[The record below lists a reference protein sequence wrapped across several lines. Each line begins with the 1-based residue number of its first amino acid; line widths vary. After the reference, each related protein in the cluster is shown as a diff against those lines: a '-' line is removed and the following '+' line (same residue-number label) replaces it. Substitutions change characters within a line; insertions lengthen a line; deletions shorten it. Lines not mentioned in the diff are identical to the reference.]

1 MDNMKKILVIG
12 SANADMVISSP
23 KMPEIGET
31 ITGSGF
37 TVNAGGKGFNQAV
50 ALSKLGGNVTFI
62 GAVGN
67 DANSEILAAAAKEY
81 NVTYDVIR
89 LETAPTGV
97 AVVTV
102 VNGDNFIVLDPGAN
116 GALTPALIDEKEDLL
131 SQADIVVLQL
141 EIPVETVLHLCKKAK
156 QYGSYVVLNPAPY
169 TKLPAEIFSL
179 IDLIIPNEHE
189 AEGLCGFP
197 VDTKQACIKAIE
209 SIKAKGIKNV
219 IITLGKKGCAF
230 SNGEQ
235 VVFRQAEES
244 IAVDT
249 TSAGDTFIGAFCVK
263 LSEGKS
269 YQEAIDFAS
278 KAAAITVSREG
289 AAKSIPYAHEIQ

>member
-1 MDNMKKILVIG
+1 MDNKKKILVIG
-12 SANADMVISSP
+12 SANVDMLITAP

-67 DANSEILAAAAKEY
+67 DENSKILAAAAKEY
-81 NVTYDVIR
+81 NVNYDVIKA
-89 LETAPTGV
+89 ENSPTGV

-102 VNGDNFIVLDPGAN
+102 VNSDNFIVLDPGAN
-116 GALTPALIDEKEDLL
+116 GALSPALIDEKEELF

-141 EIPVETVLHLCKKAK
+141 EIPVKTVLHVCKKAK
-156 QYGSYVVLNPAPY
+156 KYGSYVVLNPAPY
-169 TKLPAEIFSL
+169 TGLPDEIFSL

-189 AEGLCGFP
+189 TEGLCGFP
-197 VDTKQACIKAIE
+197 VDTEQSCIKAIE

-219 IITLGKKGCAF
+219 IITLGKKGCAYN
-230 SNGEQ
+230 NGDRI
-235 VVFRQAEES
+235 VFRRAEES

-269 YQEAIDFAS
+269 YPDAIDFAS
-278 KAAAITVSREG
+278 KAAAITVSRKG
-289 AAKSIPYAHEIQ
+289 AAKSIPYTYEIE